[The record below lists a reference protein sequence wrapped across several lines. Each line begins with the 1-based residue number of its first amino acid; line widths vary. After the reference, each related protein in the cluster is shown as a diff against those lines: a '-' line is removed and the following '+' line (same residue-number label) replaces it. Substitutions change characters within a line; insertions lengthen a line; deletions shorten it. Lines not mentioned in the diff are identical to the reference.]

1 MNNVLSIFRR
11 EFNSYF
17 ASPIAYGLLTVFL
30 FIAGYFYYMFLQLFN
45 MMSIQ
50 MYQQAQMYRQ
60 APPTM
65 NVNQMMIEGLMSNLS
80 VVTLFVVPLIAMRLV
95 AEEKKQGTLE
105 LLMTSPLKSWQ
116 WILGKYLA
124 AYALYIVMLL
134 PPAIL
139 VFSLNFFGNPEN
151 WPILTGFLGLVL
163 IGGCLLAV
171 GLLIS
176 CLTENQIIAA
186 VVSFGASL
194 FLFVINWLAELG
206 GTLGRVAGA
215 LSIMRYFEDFAK
227 GVLDVSSILFYFSFM
242 LFGLY
247 LTYRSIDS
255 IRWRI

>member
-11 EFNSYF
+11 EFKSYF
-17 ASPIAYGLLTVFL
+17 SSPIAYGLLTVFL
-30 FIAGYFYYMFLQLFN
+30 FISGYFYYMFLQLFN

-60 APPTM
+60 APPAM
-65 NVNQMMIEGLMSNLS
+65 NVNLQMIEGMMNNLS
-80 VVTLFVVPLIAMRLV
+80 VVTLFIVPLIAMRLV

-105 LLMTSPLKSWQ
+105 LLMTSPLMSWQ

-124 AYALYIVMLL
+124 AFALYIIMLL
-134 PPAIL
+134 PPFIL
-139 VFSLNFFGNPEN
+139 VISLNFFGNPEN
-151 WPILTGFLGLVL
+151 WPIITGFAGLVL

-194 FLFVINWLAELG
+194 FLYVINWISELG
-206 GTLGRVAGA
+206 GTMGQIASAV
-215 LSIMRYFEDFAK
+215 SIMRYFEDFSK
-227 GVLDVSSILFYFSFM
+227 GVVDVSSVLFYFSFIF
-242 LFGLY
+242 FGLY